1 MVETS
6 SNMFNHVQTCSN
18 MFNHQFPDFRPQP
31 ISLEA
36 TTLMLLDQETQEL
49 FSEASGQVA
58 SAWDTK
64 TPGEDQIT
72 FPYQTVCGML
82 NQEIMR
88 IYP

>member
-1 MVETS
+1 MISPDSMAETC
-6 SNMFNHVQTCSN
+6 SNMFKHVQTCSN

-64 TPGEDQIT
+64 TGEDQII
-72 FPYQTVCGML
+72 FPLSNGM
-82 NQEIMR
+82 R
-88 IYP
+88 YA